1 MMQVD
6 TGSFQA
12 LTDQVAAI
20 SAEVAQLGRT
30 MALSEVLLDA
40 VEDRAYR
47 RGRESILGTRAEP
60 RPNRPRHLQAIDGG
74 AS

>member
-1 MMQVD
+1 MQVD

-12 LTDQVAAI
+12 LSEQVAALET
-20 SAEVAQLGRT
+20 EVAQLQRT
-30 MALSEVLLDA
+30 VVLREVFID
-40 VEDRAYR
+40 EIENRAYR

-60 RPNRPRHLQAIDGG
+60 RPNRPCHLQAIDGG

>member
-1 MMQVD
+1 MQVD

-12 LTDQVAAI
+12 LTEQVAAVE
-20 SAEVAQLGRT
+20 AAVTQLGRT
-30 MALSEVLLDA
+30 IALSEVFLDA
-40 VEDRAYR
+40 IEERAYR

-60 RPNRPRHLQAIDGG
+60 RPHSPRHLQAIDGG

>member
-1 MMQVD
+1 MQVD

-20 SAEVAQLGRT
+20 SAEVAQLRQT
-30 MALSEVLLDA
+30 VVLRDLFLDEA
-40 VEDRAYR
+40 ENRAYQQ
-47 RGRESILGTRAEP
+47 GRESILGTRAEP